1 MGLDCAEDPQRG
13 GVGMLLLGGDEDLEC
28 GREPAKCWRSR
39 DTRTAPTGRAAVR
52 PSPCRLAWPWVC
64 SMAESGAGIRSR
76 KRKGMERKAGPLLEE
91 TPLK

>member
-1 MGLDCAEDPQRG
+1 MLRTPRAG
-13 GVGMLLLGGDEDLEC
+13 GVGMLLLEGDESLEG
-28 GREPAKCWRSR
+28 GREPAKCWRSS

-76 KRKGMERKAGPLLEE
+76 KMKRMERKAGPPLEE